1 MPQILNSRLLYRAS
15 HEREQANLHFEKSDR
30 LKPITI
36 ITIGIGLVLGI
47 SAYFIAAL
55 AAIGLGAV
63 LVLVA
68 LSSDRKGDQ
77 HWHRSREL
85 VRQARQQAQATR
97 EGIEAGENPA
107 RRVMALSPLL
117 NTTPGGSAG
126 GSR

>member
-1 MPQILNSRLLYRAS
+1 MPKILDSRLLYRAS

-36 ITIGIGLVLGI
+36 IVFGLGI
-47 SAYFIAAL
+47 VFALLTYFVAAAAL
-55 AAIGLGAV
+55 IFLCYGLAFIH
-63 LVLVA
+63 
-68 LSSDRKGDQ
+68 SHNIKKGNQ
-77 HWHRSREL
+77 HWHRSRQL

-107 RRVMALSPLL
+107 HRVMALSPLL